1 MFQPLSNGGDSHPLS
16 IFHVSDRRELPAR
29 DTADGQVAD
38 ARDYSASRARC
49 ARSPRNPKRR
59 LGQAGSTRPGADS
72 GSMPSPETAPW
83 PRTFLME
90 ENAPDC
96 VPYHDGGC
104 SRFSRMSITDMDGLL
119 PCGASASDR
128 LPGMI
133 TAHSAA
139 QILW

>member
-1 MFQPLSNGGDSHPLS
+1 MRPRCRRSGLLGFTGALRPLASQP
-16 IFHVSDRRELPAR
+16 E
-29 DTADGQVAD
+29 
-38 ARDYSASRARC
+38 
-49 ARSPRNPKRR
+49 RR
-59 LGQAGSTRPGADS
+59 LGQAGATRPGADS

-83 PRTFLME
+83 PRTFLVGK
-90 ENAPDC
+90 NAPDC

-139 QILW
+139 QMLWYHQPPIFRSAA